1 MSIGLTALFIKVI
14 SDLNYINEIKKN
26 IILTN
31 YLLPNS
37 ISLVTTNNFFKFYL
51 LVIIIRYFISL
62 MYFKNIYNVIFNF
75 STILNTILAKA
86 IFKQDFIKLKSEKF
100 QSTKNIFFK
109 EIDYYITYFIQ
120 PLLLLLPDI
129 FQIFFLIL
137 FLFILLPKTSIL
149 IIFILFIL
157 IYLINKV
164 IKFKVLEISKLLTTH
179 QRNRTLVLGNFYAN
193 ILFWRVKNL
202 YNNLESIFSKENRI
216 ISKSSSE
223 LNFYQQV
230 PRLSYEF
237 FIYFIFTIVALMN
250 KNNYSQVFTS
260 FIIMSLA
267 TIKLLPSAVKF
278 SSFLQSSL
286 SAKYIINTL
295 NEILIKDDDIES
307 NRDDL
312 EILEFKEKIELK
324 NAVFKYDEKLILN
337 DCNLCFYKNDIIS
350 ISGPSGSGKST
361 LIEILLSQ
369 HHLNNGKYL
378 FDDTDITKTR
388 VDFSKIV
395 GIVPQSIQFI
405 NGTLR
410 SNLVFGNKAFINDN
424 EIIKILNQ
432 CNLMNLLESL
442 QLGLDTIID
451 NNMNQFS
458 GGERQRIA
466 IARCLL
472 DKNVKILVFDEV
484 TSALDSKNSNI
495 LLNTIMNFKGIY
507 TMIFITHNTQIRKYC
522 NKNYEFINGKLELIP
537 NLENNII
544 NE

>member
-1 MSIGLTALFIKVI
+1 MSIGLTALFIRVI
-14 SDLNYINEIKKN
+14 SDFNYISEIKKN
-26 IILTN
+26 IILTK
-31 YLLPNS
+31 YLLPNN
-37 ISLVTTNNFFKFYL
+37 ISLVTTNNFFRFYL
-51 LVIIIRYFISL
+51 FVIIIRYFISL
-62 MYFKNIYNVIFNF
+62 MYFNNIYNVIFNF
-75 STILNTILAKA
+75 STSLNSILANA
-86 IFKQDFIKLKSEKF
+86 IFKQDFFKLKSEKF

-109 EIDYYITYFIQ
+109 EIEYYITYFIQ

-129 FQIFFLIL
+129 FQVFFLIL

-149 IIFILFIL
+149 ILIILFIF
-157 IYLINKV
+157 IYIINKI

-179 QRNRTLVLGNFYAN
+179 QRNRTLVLGNFYSN

-202 YNNLESIFSKENRI
+202 FNNLESFFTNENRI
-216 ISKSSSE
+216 ISKSSSD

-230 PRLSYEF
+230 PRLTYEF
-237 FIYFIFTIVALMN
+237 FIYFIFSIVALMN

-295 NEILIKDDDIES
+295 NEILNKEDNIDS
-307 NRDDL
+307 NRLDL
-312 EILEFKEKIELK
+312 EIVEFKDKIELQ
-324 NAVFKYDEKLILN
+324 NAVFKYHEKLILN
-337 DCNLCFYKNDIIS
+337 DCSFCFYKNDIIS

-378 FDDTDITKTR
+378 FDGTDITNLK

-405 NGTLR
+405 NDTLR
-410 SNLVFGNKAFINDN
+410 SNLVLSNKSLINDN
-424 EIIKILNQ
+424 EIIKVLNQ
-432 CNLMNLLESL
+432 CNLKNLLESL
-442 QLGLDTIID
+442 PLGLETIID

-472 DKNVKILVFDEV
+472 DKNVKILFFDEI
-484 TSALDSKNSNI
+484 TSALDNYNSNI

-507 TMIFITHNTQIRKYC
+507 TMIFITHDTQIRSYC
-522 NKNYEFINGKLELIP
+522 NVNYEFINGKLKLIQ
-537 NLENNII
+537 NLENKI
-544 NE
+544 EYE